1 MSLIDEFRKEVYDAI
16 NHDAHTIADGGASD
30 YDDYRYRV
38 GIRKGL
44 KRALQ
49 IMEDVIEEAH
59 KRDEKF

>member
-1 MSLIDEFRKEVYDAI
+1 MSLIDEFRK
-16 NHDAHTIADGGASD
+16 TIADAMERDASALCEGGAAD
-30 YDDYRYRV
+30 YAEYRHRV